1 MKKIFFSCLAIAA
14 IASCAKTEP
23 TYTNVDSEIRLAPVT
38 AMATKANVTGAIN
51 STAYPTNE
59 NFKVYAY
66 WADKP
71 AGSDFNADETDS
83 SAYLNNVEFKNKG
96 LYWGGTTTYYWPKNG
111 SLRFAAYSPATVNM
125 THSLASDVYELN
137 GFAYPTNVNDT
148 YEVLVAPTSTS
159 YTAQTAAEKVSVVF
173 EHALAWLQ
181 FNVKAANADAADKFI
196 VKNITINNVNNH
208 GNMYADMKAGTK
220 TWTTAYQTTTA
231 PQFLVYNNETGTT
244 VTDTETLL
252 ENAAAG
258 RTAGEGVIV
267 LPQATTT
274 VTITF
279 DQLSGVQGVPT
290 ISNQTVTIPLTLED
304 AKPWEAGKK
313 YIYTVLFDV
322 DEILINPSVEDWE
335 QVVVPEIDA
344 TAAEVSSSE
353 ELVNAV
359 AAGRSVRLT
368 SDIELDAPVIVDPTT
383 FATKAQ
389 PSSTLDVTIDL
400 NGNDIVAPLFA
411 ESNGAITA
419 GDTDSYAFWVKKGA
433 KLTINGNGNVTT
445 QPCKYSIAVWA
456 DGGEVVINGG
466 SYANDEKGEGSDLIY
481 AKNGGKVYIYG
492 GDFTANTKKKDT
504 QGTNQKRS
512 TLNLKDNTDSE
523 IIVYGGRFYEF
534 DPSDNASENPAKNFV
549 ADGYNVVC
557 DAEGWYNVTAAAA
570 DVVLASDAVVAATYN
585 VKNAVLDGAGNT
597 INAKATAAMFSGS
610 TLPFVSLAG
619 NAVVKNVVLDGDS
632 QSYAAANGKTYGI
645 RNIYI
650 AAEGNYTIENVIAIK
665 NTYALNVNT
674 TKSVV
679 LNITNSTLQGW
690 VSYGTST
697 VATLNNVK
705 FESGVEQTYR
715 PYGRTALYN
724 CAFAEG
730 YIIDLSCLS
739 DTESIVFESC
749 TYAGRALTAADLKGV
764 KEGANVTIR

>member
-1 MKKIFFSCLAIAA
+1 MKKIFFPCLAIAA

-71 AGSDFNADETDS
+71 AGSDFNADETGS
-83 SAYLNNVEFKNKG
+83 SAYLNNVEFTNKG

-125 THSLASDVYELN
+125 THRLASDVYELN

-181 FNVKAANADAADKFI
+181 FNVKAANADAVGKFI
-196 VKNITINNVNNH
+196 VKNITINNVNNY
-208 GNMYADMKAGTK
+208 GNMVADMMAGTK
-220 TWTTAYQTTTA
+220 TWTSAYQTTTA

-244 VTDTETLL
+244 VTDVQTLL

-335 QVVVPEIDA
+335 EVVVPEIDA

-389 PSSTLDVTIDL
+389 PSATLDVTIDL

-419 GDTDSYAFWVKKGA
+419 GNTDSYAFWVKKGA

-445 QPCKYSIAVWA
+445 QACKFSIAVWA
-456 DGGEVVINGG
+456 QGGEVVINGG
-466 SYANDEKGEGSDLIY
+466 TYANAGEGSDLIY
-481 AKNGGKVYIYG
+481 ASAGGKVTING
-492 GDFTANTKKKDT
+492 GEFNACEKQPGTDGT
-504 QGTNQKRS
+504 QEKYS
-512 TLNLKDNTDSE
+512 VLNLKGDNSGCS
-523 IIVYGGRFYEF
+523 ILVRGGRYYGF
-534 DPSDNASENPAKNFV
+534 NPADNKSEKPAVNFV
-549 ADGYNVVC
+549 DAGYNVVC

-597 INAKATAAMFSGS
+597 IKAKATAAMFSGS

-650 AAEGNYTIENVIAIK
+650 AAEGNYTIENVKAIK

-705 FESGVEQTYR
+705 FESGEEQTYR

-724 CAFAEG
+724 CAFAKG